1 MKVLHLIGGGDVG
14 GAKSHVLSLV
24 KELDKHIDVKLIS
37 FRTGAF
43 ADDARKMGINVEI
56 VKTGTIISD
65 VRKVL
70 SIIKNEGYELIH
82 SHGAKANMI
91 TFFAK
96 RFTSLPVVTTVHSDY
111 RLDYLQNILKM
122 FSFGLINTVALRFL
136 DFYIGVS
143 KNFKEMLIKRRFS
156 PQKIFTVYNGINFHQ
171 EISPLPKEEFLKK
184 YNLNFG
190 KDDVIIGILAR
201 LDPVKGLDTFLKA
214 AQVVCQKNSS
224 VRFLIGGDGPE
235 RKSLEKKALSLGLK
249 DNVFFLGFVDSPFDL
264 INCLDINTLTS
275 LSESFPYAILE
286 GSLFKKATVSSN
298 VGGISDL
305 IENGKNGFL
314 FEPGNY
320 MSLANLL
327 LTLVKD
333 SSLRREMGEKIYE
346 KASTY
351 FSLDNMCKT
360 QLGIYETILERSA
373 QKSKYRY
380 DAIISGYYGFKN
392 IGDDAMLMAIIDN
405 LKMYRKDM
413 RILVLSKNPLET
425 SLIYNVDSINRFNLL
440 KILSMM
446 KKSKLFINGGGSLI
460 QDNTSTRSLIYYL
473 AMIWLAK
480 KQGMKVMI
488 YANGIGPLNRE
499 RNRKLTGKIVDRVD
513 VITLRENLSY
523 NELKNLK
530 INKPEIMV
538 TADPALTINPE
549 SVEHINQLFLN
560 EEIDPHQQFIGI
572 SVRKWVNHE
581 KYEGVIA
588 ETADY
593 IVDKYGIT
601 PLFIAMHYPEDL
613 AIIDNIISKMKN
625 KSCVIRKKP
634 SVSEMLGIIA
644 KTQMLIGMRLH
655 ALIFAASLGIPIVGM
670 VYEPKVEGFMQYV
683 GQVSA
688 GNINSLETESLKK
701 IIDEV
706 WNNRD
711 SIKENLDK
719 NIAFL
724 KDKAFENAR
733 IAMDLIDGTTH

>member
-214 AQVVCQKNSS
+214 AQVVRQKNSS